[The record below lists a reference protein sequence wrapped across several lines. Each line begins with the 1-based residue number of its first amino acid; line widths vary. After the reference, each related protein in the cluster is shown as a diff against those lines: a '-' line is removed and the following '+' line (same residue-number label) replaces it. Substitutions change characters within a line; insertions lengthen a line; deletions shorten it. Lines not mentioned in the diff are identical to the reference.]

1 GSGIP
6 IDCVVSDFVNGA
18 IENLVLENQRHD
30 ILLIEGQGSITHPAF
45 SAVTMGLLH
54 GCAPQ
59 GLILCYE
66 AGRTHVKGLGHMPIP
81 SLERFRELYEAIAS
95 ERFPCEVIGVAM
107 NSRSLSAEEAE
118 QEKAQVSARLGLP
131 VCDVY
136 RDGPDVLVDAV
147 LALKHRLFA

>member
-1 GSGIP
+1 MP
-6 IDCVVSDFVNGA
+6 VDCVVSDFVNGA
-18 IENLVLENQRHD
+18 VEDLVLQNEHHD

-45 SAVTMGLLH
+45 SAVTAGLLH

-66 AGRTHVKGLGHMPIP
+66 AGRTHVKGLPHVALKP
-81 SLERFRELYEAIAS
+81 LELYRNLYELIAS
-95 ERFPCEVIGVAM
+95 QRVAAKVIGVAM
-107 NSRSLSAEEAE
+107 NGRHITAE
-118 QEKAQVSARLGLP
+118 QAELEKQAVGERLGLP

-147 LALKHRLFA
+147 LKLKDELGL